1 MMGRFRIF
9 ALLMSIC
16 LLSCSSSSS
25 DDSGD
30 NPSGDVTISC
40 SPTRID
46 VPANGGIY
54 TVTVVASKG
63 GWTAEDSKA
72 CDGYWWLEVSTKNAN
87 KTMGTV
93 TINVAENTDKKPR
106 QGAVDIRLGD
116 KAVYVEVYQA
126 SKTVTPID
134 GGELVVPDGYKLV
147 WNDEFNEGSELNS
160 TDWRHEVQKSGWVN
174 NELQNYVKDDKVA
187 SVSNGT
193 LKINLIDDGGT
204 IKSARLYARRSTG
217 WKYGYIEARI
227 KLPKGKGTWPAF
239 WMMPVNFNS
248 WPGDGEIDI
257 MEEVGY
263 DPNMIVST
271 IHCNKYNNTGTA
283 VESARRKVDTA
294 QSDFHV
300 YAMEWTS
307 SYMTFYV
314 DGSKLLTYNNDGSGK
329 DAWPFDAAF
338 YPILNLAWGGAWG
351 GLKGTDPSCLPA
363 TMEVDYVRVF
373 QK

>member
-1 MMGRFRIF
+1 MKNIMLISAIFAATVALGACGSDDGIKYADKETITFAQKTLTIGNAGGTLTTQASASHEFRIYSNVSWMTVSP
-9 ALLMSIC
+9 AGSAGKEATLTITVEQNKSDERTGHIVVWAGGTRDSIA
-16 LLSCSSSSS
+16 
-25 DDSGD
+25 
-30 NPSGDVTISC
+30 VTQAAGHEDISC
-40 SPTRID
+40 P
-46 VPANGGIY
+46 
-54 TVTVVASKG
+54 
-63 GWTAEDSKA
+63 
-72 CDGYWWLEVSTKNAN
+72 LE
-87 KTMGTV
+87 
-93 TINVAENTDKKPR
+93 
-106 QGAVDIRLGD
+106 
-116 KAVYVEVYQA
+116 
-126 SKTVTPID
+126 
-134 GGELVVPDGYKLV
+134 GYKLV
-147 WNDEFNEGSELNS
+147 WNDEFYGNAVG
-160 TDWRHEVQKSGWVN
+160 TDWTWEVQPAGWVN

-239 WMMPVNFNS
+239 WMMPVNYKS
-248 WPGDGEIDI
+248 WPADGEIDI

-329 DAWPFDAAF
+329 DAWPFDAEF

-351 GLKGTDPSCLPA
+351 GLQGTDPSCLPA